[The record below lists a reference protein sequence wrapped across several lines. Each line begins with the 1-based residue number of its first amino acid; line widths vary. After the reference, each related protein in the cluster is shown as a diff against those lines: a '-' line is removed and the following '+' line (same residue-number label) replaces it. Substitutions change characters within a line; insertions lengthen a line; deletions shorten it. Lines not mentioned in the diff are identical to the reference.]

1 MSLDARQRAML
12 QEMGVRV
19 FAPEPLPQL
28 PGEAPSRVLSAP
40 MPARGDPLAPA
51 ARTTQPQP
59 HHRLQE
65 QPQRQ
70 PGIQGVHV
78 PRQPGALGALDWQSL
93 AVAAAGCET
102 CAACPQPGGTVF
114 GVGDPQ
120 PDWLI
125 IGDPPDEGEMRAQ
138 EPFVGEPGQLL
149 NNMLKALGL
158 TRTARVFLTP
168 VMKCRPPQNRNP
180 TRDEIAQCEP
190 LLRRQVELLRPKVI
204 LVMGRFAVPALLG
217 TSEPIGKLRGRLHD
231 YAGVPVVVTYHP
243 AYLLR
248 NLPDKARAW
257 ADLCLA
263 REVVDSARAA
273 A

>member
-1 MSLDARQRAML
+1 M
-12 QEMGVRV
+12 
-19 FAPEPLPQL
+19 EPQS
-28 PGEAPSRVLSAP
+28 GAVNGMDWEAL
-40 MPARGDPLAPA
+40 
-51 ARTTQPQP
+51 
-59 HHRLQE
+59 
-65 QPQRQ
+65 
-70 PGIQGVHV
+70 
-78 PRQPGALGALDWQSL
+78 
-93 AVAAAGCET
+93 AAASAACEACT
-102 CAACPQPGGTVF
+102 ACPQPGGTVF
-114 GVGDPQ
+114 GIGDRQ

-125 IGDPPDEGEMRAQ
+125 IGDPPDDAEMRAH
-138 EPFVGEPGQLL
+138 EPFVGDAGQLL

-158 TRTARVFLTP
+158 KRTAQVYLTP
-168 VMKCRPPQNRNP
+168 VMKCRPAPNRNP

-217 TSEPIGKLRGRLHD
+217 TSEPIGKLRGRVHE

-263 REVVDSARAA
+263 REVVRSGTATA
-273 A
+273 